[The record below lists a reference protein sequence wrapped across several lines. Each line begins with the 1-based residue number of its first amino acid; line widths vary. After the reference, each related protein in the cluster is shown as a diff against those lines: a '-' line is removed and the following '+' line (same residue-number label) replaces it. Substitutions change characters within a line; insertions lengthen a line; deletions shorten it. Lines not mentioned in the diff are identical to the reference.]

1 MDDYLKRTQEQATA
15 AWINLLNQKRIDEL
29 VRALFEQDIN
39 LEQALAE
46 LQKMKANI
54 QKLIESNRGG
64 DKGIHGFIA
73 EAAEVGIENAKKLI
87 EGLNASCKWLN
98 DNGPADFQR
107 DGIDIQQKFVEK
119 FFSLTENNGVLK
131 HFRDYADFLKK
142 GGKYQIPKD
151 FYEIVIKLWEMP
163 QEEAAKLVT
172 NSVEGKKG
180 LTYANWVKIHDF
192 FTNSGITPDDL
203 EPSLFEYDEVKR
215 DTIKQT
221 IGKEEDAIRKRDQER
236 RDEAYQKSKPTM
248 KEGAK
253 VAAVSAVME
262 GGAAFCAN
270 VAKKRKEGKKL
281 SEFTAADWKEVG
293 IDTGTSTVKGGIR
306 GAAIYTLS
314 NFTATPANVATGLV
328 TATFGVVSQAKMLR
342 NGKINGEEFLINSEA
357 LCLDVSISTVSSLL
371 GQTLIPVPVLGAI
384 IGNTA
389 GMFLYDIAKEQ
400 GLAQEQDLIQ
410 SYRTEINVL
419 NQKLEAQ
426 YQALILVLEENLNKF
441 KSMMELAFDPDVN
454 KAFDASIEFARFN
467 GVAENQILKSKS
479 DIDSYFLL

>member
-1 MDDYLKRTQEQATA
+1 M
-15 AWINLLNQKRIDEL
+15 
-29 VRALFEQDIN
+29 
-39 LEQALAE
+39 
-46 LQKMKANI
+46 
-54 QKLIESNRGG
+54 
-64 DKGIHGFIA
+64 
-73 EAAEVGIENAKKLI
+73 
-87 EGLNASCKWLN
+87 
-98 DNGPADFQR
+98 
-107 DGIDIQQKFVEK
+107 
-119 FFSLTENNGVLK
+119 
-131 HFRDYADFLKK
+131 
-142 GGKYQIPKD
+142 
-151 FYEIVIKLWEMP
+151 
-163 QEEAAKLVT
+163 
-172 NSVEGKKG
+172 
-180 LTYANWVKIHDF
+180 NWF
-192 FTNSGITPDDL
+192 ARCS
-203 EPSLFEYDEVKR
+203 S
-215 DTIKQT
+215 
-221 IGKEEDAIRKRDQER
+221 
-236 RDEAYQKSKPTM
+236 
-248 KEGAK
+248 
-253 VAAVSAVME
+253 
-262 GGAAFCAN
+262 
-270 VAKKRKEGKKL
+270 
-281 SEFTAADWKEVG
+281 
-293 IDTGTSTVKGGIR
+293 STVKGGIR
-306 GAAIYTLS
+306 GAAVYTLS